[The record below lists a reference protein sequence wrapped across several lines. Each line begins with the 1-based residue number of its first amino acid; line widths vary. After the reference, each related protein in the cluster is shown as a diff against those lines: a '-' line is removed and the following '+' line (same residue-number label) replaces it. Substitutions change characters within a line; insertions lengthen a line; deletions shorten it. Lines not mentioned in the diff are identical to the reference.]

1 MNLIP
6 YRKRRNI
13 SSLSPFSFIEDLQA
27 DLDSFFGN
35 SLISYSPSNQGTL
48 TSNWLPSTDIHD
60 LGNQLLVKT
69 DLPGIDKKDLDV
81 SVEGNTLFIRGEKK
95 HEEATKDFGHIRS
108 ERFFGSFERALPL
121 TEDIDASKIDASYKD
136 GVLTV
141 TVPRKEEAKQKQIK
155 VNIK

>member
-13 SSLSPFSFIEDLQA
+13 SSLSPLSFIEDLQV
-27 DLDSFFGN
+27 DLDNFFGN
-35 SLISYSPSNQGTL
+35 SLVSYSPNTQESL

-60 LGNQLLVKT
+60 LGDKLMVKI
-69 DLPGIDKKDLDV
+69 DLPGIDKKDLEV
-81 SVEGNTLFIRGEKK
+81 SVEGNTLFIRGEKR
-95 HEEATKDFGHIRS
+95 HEESTKNFGHIRA
-108 ERFFGSFERALPL
+108 ERFFGRFERALPL
-121 TEDIDASKIDASYKD
+121 TDDIDASKIDASYKD

-141 TVPRKEEAKQKQIK
+141 TVPRKEEAKQKQIR